1 MSNAK
6 RDARLIELVAA
17 FTEMGPAWIRWVEAA
32 IPDESVSFVR
42 LRMLN
47 ALERHPDGLTMTQL
61 ATALDVT
68 ARRVTA
74 LVDALTE
81 DGLVERYAHPT
92 DRRSVMVELTDAGRA
107 QQRRVWEGHQ
117 ARVAVAFGDLP
128 DDDQVRLLDISR
140 KLTTVFC
147 RRLVELAAPPPSEV
161 ASNPHPDAMLIRN
174 SRRVRPARRRA
185 K

>member
-61 ATALDVT
+61 ATALD
-68 ARRVTA
+68 RGR
-74 LVDALTE
+74 
-81 DGLVERYAHPT
+81 P
-92 DRRSVMVELTDAGRA
+92 GRA
-107 QQRRVWEGHQ
+107 LRPPHRPPQHHRRTH
-117 ARVAVAFGDLP
+117 
-128 DDDQVRLLDISR
+128 
-140 KLTTVFC
+140 
-147 RRLVELAAPPPSEV
+147 
-161 ASNPHPDAMLIRN
+161 
-174 SRRVRPARRRA
+174 RRRA
-185 K
+185 SPKAEGLGGPSSTGRRSLR

>member
-47 ALERHPDGLTMTQL
+47 ALERHPEGLTMTQL
-61 ATALDVT
+61 SAALDVT

-74 LVDALTE
+74 LVDALSE

-92 DRRSVMVELTDAGRA
+92 DRRSVIVELTDAGLA
-107 QQRRVWEGHQ
+107 LQRKVWEGHQ
-117 ARVAVAFGDLP
+117 ARVAVAFGDLS

-140 KLTTVFC
+140 KVTTAFRQHLT
-147 RRLVELAAPPPSEV
+147 ELAVPPSEV
-161 ASNPHPDAMLIRN
+161 AADPHPDAMLIRN
-174 SRRVRPARRRA
+174 NRRVRPARPNA
-185 K
+185 T